1 MMPLIK
7 SPAIRRDFFIFLPL
21 ARLAHVCAAARS
33 GIACAFL
40 VITRSNSPFG
50 RPGGKHLVLSSVFFC
65 MRKILMLLL
74 LISTIIAA
82 NAQTDTLSITLENVK
97 YPYPV
102 NFMPIKVEGQDLRM
116 AYMDVKPAAPNGKTI
131 MLFHGKNFGGY
142 YWADVIRVLSS
153 KGYRVIVPDQI
164 GFGKSSKAIIHYS
177 FHQLARFNKNL
188 LDSLGVQ
195 KVTLMG
201 HSMGGM
207 LATRFT
213 LMYPGRVEKLLLED
227 PIGLEDY
234 RTFVPYASAEDDYKT
249 ELKTSYESVKKYYQT
264 SYFTTWK
271 PEYDYWVAI
280 GAGVS
285 KSADFPR
292 YAKVA
297 ALTFEMIYE
306 QPVCYE
312 FGLIKVPT
320 VLFTGKED
328 KTIVGKALLSD
339 EEKAKHGQYK
349 ILGPETA
356 RKIPGCK
363 LIEFDNCGHIPHI
376 EVKEAFFKAL
386 TANL

>member
-1 MMPLIK
+1 
-7 SPAIRRDFFIFLPL
+7 
-21 ARLAHVCAAARS
+21 
-33 GIACAFL
+33 
-40 VITRSNSPFG
+40 
-50 RPGGKHLVLSSVFFC
+50 
-65 MRKILMLLL
+65 MRKISFFILAWLG
-74 LISTIIAA
+74 SVAA
-82 NAQTDTLSITLENVK
+82 VAQPDTLSITLENVK
-97 YPYPV
+97 YPYPLS
-102 NFMPIKVEGQDLRM
+102 FMPLKVEGQDIRM
-116 AYMDVKPAAPNGKTI
+116 AYMDVKPTSANGKTV

-142 YWADVIRVLSS
+142 YWGNVIEALTA
-153 KGYRVIVPDQI
+153 KGYRVVVPDQI
-164 GFGKSSKAIIHYS
+164 GFGKSSKPFIHYS
-177 FHQLARFNKNL
+177 FHKLATFNKKL
-188 LDSLGVQ
+188 LDTLGVQ
-195 KVTLMG
+195 KATIMG

-213 LMYPGRVEKLLLED
+213 LMYPNTVDKLLLED

-234 RTFVPYASAEDDYKT
+234 RTFVPYQSAEQDYAT
-249 ELKTSYESVKKYYQT
+249 ELKTSFESVKKYYQT
-264 SYFTTWK
+264 SYFTQWK
-271 PEYDYWVAI
+271 PEYDYLVKI

-339 EEKAKHGQYK
+339 EEKARHGQYK
-349 ILGPETA
+349 LLGPATA
-356 RKIPGCK
+356 KKIPGCK

-376 EVKEAFFKAL
+376 EVPDKFLKEL
-386 TANL
+386 MANL

>member
-1 MMPLIK
+1 MY
-7 SPAIRRDFFIFLPL
+7 
-21 ARLAHVCAAARS
+21 
-33 GIACAFL
+33 
-40 VITRSNSPFG
+40 
-50 RPGGKHLVLSSVFFC
+50 
-65 MRKILMLLL
+65 RKIILLFTI
-74 LISTIIAA
+74 LIISIAA
-82 NAQTDTLSITLENVK
+82 NAQSDTLSVTLENVK

-102 NFMPIKVEGQDLRM
+102 SFLPIKVEGQDVRM
-116 AYMDVKPAAPNGKTI
+116 AYMDIKPANANGKAVI
-131 MLFHGKNFGGY
+131 LFHGKNFGGY
-142 YWADVIRVLSS
+142 YWTSVIRALSE

-164 GFGKSSKAIIHYS
+164 GFGKSSKAFIHYS
-177 FHQLARFNKNL
+177 FHLLARFNKNL
-188 LDSLGVQ
+188 LDTLGIK
-195 KVTLMG
+195 KVTILG

-213 LMYPGRVEKLLLED
+213 LMYPERVEKLLLED

-234 RTFVPYASAEDDYKT
+234 RTFVPYQSAEDDYKA

-264 SYFTTWK
+264 SYFTSWK
-271 PEYDYWVAI
+271 PEYDYLVKI
-280 GAGVS
+280 GAGVN

-312 FGLIKVPT
+312 FSLIKVPT
-320 VLFTGKED
+320 VLFIGKED

-356 RKIPGCK
+356 KKIPGCK

-376 EVKEAFFKAL
+376 EVPEKFLKAL
-386 TANL
+386 INNI

>member
-1 MMPLIK
+1 M
-7 SPAIRRDFFIFLPL
+7 
-21 ARLAHVCAAARS
+21 C
-33 GIACAFL
+33 
-40 VITRSNSPFG
+40 
-50 RPGGKHLVLSSVFFC
+50 
-65 MRKILMLLL
+65 RKIILLFTI
-74 LISTIIAA
+74 LIISIAA
-82 NAQTDTLSITLENVK
+82 NAQSDTLSVTLENVK

-102 NFMPIKVEGQDLRM
+102 SFLPIKVDGQDVRM
-116 AYMDVKPAAPNGKTI
+116 AYMDIKPANANGKAVI
-131 MLFHGKNFGGY
+131 LFHGKNFGGY
-142 YWADVIRVLSS
+142 YWTNVIRALSE

-164 GFGKSSKAIIHYS
+164 GFGKSSKAFIHYS
-177 FHQLARFNKNL
+177 FHLLARFNKNL
-188 LDSLGVQ
+188 LDTLGIK
-195 KVTLMG
+195 KVTILG

-213 LMYPGRVEKLLLED
+213 LMYPERVEKLLLED

-234 RTFVPYASAEDDYKT
+234 RTFVPYQSAEDDYKA
-249 ELKTSYESVKKYYQT
+249 ELKTSYESVKKYYKT
-264 SYFTTWK
+264 SYFTSWK
-271 PEYDYWVAI
+271 PEYDYLVKI
-280 GAGVS
+280 GAGVN

-312 FGLIKVPT
+312 FSLIKVPT
-320 VLFTGKED
+320 VLFIGKED

-356 RKIPGCK
+356 KKIPGCK

-376 EVKEAFFKAL
+376 EVPEKFLKAL
-386 TANL
+386 INNI